1 MGLHGKGSQGARK
14 CFHPPSSAPTR
25 ASALT
30 LDPGSVSTLIE
41 FHGFG
46 LLHGQL
52 QRDESCWLLF
62 LARISR

>member
-1 MGLHGKGSQGARK
+1 MARALREQGSV
-14 CFHPPSSAPTR
+14 FTLLVPLPTR